1 MNDII
6 KENKFDYIIP
16 VLNVKNIAESLKYY
30 QHVLGFKKDWDWG
43 EPVSFASVSRD
54 GVSIFL
60 CQDAQGQAGMWMS
73 IFINNVDDLY
83 EEYKASGA
91 KVLQPPTNFPWGM
104 REMNVEDLDGHRF
117 RMGSDTTEPSAGIP
131 LHES

>member
-6 KENKFDYIIP
+6 KENKFDCIIP

-73 IFINNVDDLY
+73 IFIDNVDDLY
-83 EEYKASGA
+83 EEHKESLKIIDGEAA
-91 KVLQPPTNFPWGM
+91 KLQKEFD
-104 REMNVEDLDGHRF
+104 EMQNPEK
-117 RMGSDTTEPSAGIP
+117 P
-131 LHES
+131 ESKKSK